1 MSRPAFRPEHL
12 DLALHADGGT
22 WWQGQ
27 PIDNDELGRHQQAP
41 RPELRRRAEAER
53 RYESRAPA
61 SRATMTRI
69 GLVSQPQ
76 TP

>member
-27 PIDNDELGRHQQAP
+27 PIDNDELGRRQ
-41 RPELRRRAEAER
+41 
-53 RYESRAPA
+53 
-61 SRATMTRI
+61 
-69 GLVSQPQ
+69 
-76 TP
+76 